1 MMISYAFDQ
10 RLVPL
15 IQAGVVCATFR
26 APSLRHARPG
36 ERIRLTDRTTFSAI
50 IPDPICTH
58 VARCEVSWVA
68 GHITAIRQDG
78 IPVIWSDRFAEAL
91 GYRSFAELEDS
102 WAAELEPTF
111 LEGFIIEWA
120 PPQATSVEVAA

>member
-1 MMISYAFDQ
+1 MITYAFEQ

-15 IQAGVVCATFR
+15 IQAGLVSQTFR
-26 APSLRHARPG
+26 PPSLRHARPG
-36 ERIRLTDRTTFSAI
+36 ERIRLTDRTTSGAI

-58 VARCEVSWVA
+58 VARCEVSWLA
-68 GHITAIRQDG
+68 GHISAIRQDG

-102 WAAELEPTF
+102 WAAEFSPTF
-111 LEGFIIEWA
+111 LEGLIIEWA